1 MSAVIES
8 PQAQLRP
15 MREEDIPAIL
25 IIERQAYAYPW
36 TEGIFK
42 DCLRVGYACWVL
54 EGEAPGEILAYAII
68 SVAADECHVLNI
80 CVDREQQ
87 RQGLGRRL
95 LRNVLAYAHDAHAQ
109 TAYLEVRPS
118 NTVAVG
124 LYLSEGFN
132 EVGLRKN
139 YYPAKTG
146 REDALILAKVL

>member
-1 MSAVIES
+1 MSAVIET

-15 MREEDIPAIL
+15 MQEEDIPAIL
-25 IIERQAYAYPW
+25 VIERLAYNYPW

-54 EGEAPGEILAYAII
+54 EAETPGRILAYAII

-80 CVDREQQ
+80 CVDRGQQ
-87 RQGLGRRL
+87 NQGLGRRL
-95 LRNVLAYAHDAHAQ
+95 LRSVLNYARDARAQ

-118 NTVAVG
+118 NTAAVA

-146 REDALILAKVL
+146 REDALIMAKVL